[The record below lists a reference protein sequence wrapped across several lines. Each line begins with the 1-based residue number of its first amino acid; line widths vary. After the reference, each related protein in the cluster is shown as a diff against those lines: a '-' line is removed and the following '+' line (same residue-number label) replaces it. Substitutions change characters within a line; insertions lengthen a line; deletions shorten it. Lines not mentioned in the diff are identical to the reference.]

1 MTAHEQF
8 ADSLALYA
16 MDVLDDPR
24 ELEALRSHLGSC
36 GECRRELES
45 LRADTALL
53 ALSATGPQPPQRARQ
68 RLMQAVAA
76 EPHRQKHT
84 KRHFVVG
91 RLRPRWMTWT
101 PVFVALLLAVISIGL
116 MLDNSQLRRK
126 NDNLVAR
133 LAQEQHSAAL
143 AHEVMA
149 MLNDPAA
156 VRMTLVAA
164 KTPPQP
170 QVKTIYEPQKGHVLL
185 LANNLGPLPENKV
198 YELWLIP
205 MAGGAPMPAGTFE
218 PDNKGNTLM
227 MHAMDNSGIQ
237 AQAFAV
243 TIEPRGGSHTPTMPI
258 VMMPAS

>member
-1 MTAHEQF
+1 MKAHEQF
-8 ADSLALYA
+8 ADNLALYA
-16 MDVLDDPR
+16 MNALDDPR
-24 ELEALRSHLGSC
+24 EMAELQSHLGTC
-36 GECRRELES
+36 GECRRELEA

-68 RLMQAVAA
+68 RLMQAIAA
-76 EPHRQKHT
+76 EPHREKHS
-84 KRHFVVG
+84 KPHFVVG
-91 RLRPRWMTWT
+91 RLRPRWMSWA
-101 PVFVALLLAVISIGL
+101 PVFVAIVLAVISIGL
-116 MLDNSQLRRK
+116 MLDNSGLRRK
-126 NDNLVAR
+126 NDTLAAQLV
-133 LAQEQHSAAL
+133 QEQHNASL
-143 AHEVMA
+143 AREIMA

-170 QVKTIYEPQKGHVLL
+170 QVKTVYVPQKGHVLL
-185 LANNLGPLPENKV
+185 LANNLAPLPENKV

-205 MAGGAPMPAGTFE
+205 MKGGAPMPAGTFE

-227 MHAMDNSGIQ
+227 MHAMESPGTQ

-243 TIEPRGGSHTPTMPI
+243 TIEPRGGSQTPTMPI

>member
-1 MTAHEQF
+1 MKEHEQF

-16 MDVLDDPR
+16 VNALDDQR
-24 ELEALRSHLGSC
+24 EIAELQSHLGSC
-36 GECRRELES
+36 GECRRELEA

-68 RLMQAVAA
+68 RLMQAIAA
-76 EPHRQKHT
+76 EPRQEKHS
-84 KRHFVVG
+84 RSHFVVG
-91 RLRPRWMTWT
+91 RLRPRWMTWA
-101 PVFVALLLAVISIGL
+101 PVFVAIVLAVISIGL

-126 NDNLVAR
+126 NDNLVQQF
-133 LAQEQHSAAL
+133 AQEQHDAAL

-185 LANNLGPLPENKV
+185 LANNLSPLPQNKV

-205 MAGGAPMPAGTFE
+205 MSGAPMPAGTFE
-218 PDNKGNTLM
+218 PDKKGNTLM
-227 MHAMDNSGIQ
+227 MHAMDSSGIQ

-243 TIEPRGGSHTPTMPI
+243 TVEPRGGSQTPTMPI

>member
-1 MTAHEQF
+1 MNDHEQF

-16 MDVLDDPR
+16 MNALDDQR
-24 ELEALRSHLGSC
+24 EMAELQSHLRTC
-36 GECRRELES
+36 GECRRELEA

-68 RLMQAVAA
+68 RLMQAIAA
-76 EPHRQKHT
+76 EPHLEKHG
-84 KRHFVVG
+84 KPHLLVG
-91 RLRPRWMTWT
+91 RLRPRWMTGA
-101 PVFVALLLAVISIGL
+101 PVFVAILLAVISIGL
-116 MLDNSQLRRK
+116 MMDNSQLRRK
-126 NDNLVAR
+126 NDSLAVQLV
-133 LAQEQHSAAL
+133 QEQRNSAL

-185 LANNLGPLPENKV
+185 LANNLSPLPQNQV

-205 MAGGAPMPAGTFE
+205 MRGGTPMPAGTFE
-218 PDNKGNTLM
+218 PDPKGNTLM
-227 MHAMDNSGIQ
+227 MHAMDNPGIQ

-243 TIEPRGGSHTPTMPI
+243 TIEPRGGSQTPTMPI

>member
-1 MTAHEQF
+1 MNHHEQF

-16 MDVLDDPR
+16 MNALDDQH
-24 ELEALRSHLGSC
+24 ELAELQSHLGSC
-36 GECRRELES
+36 GECRRELEA
-45 LRADTALL
+45 LRGDTALL

-68 RLMQAVAA
+68 RLMQAIAA
-76 EPHRQKHT
+76 EPHLE
-84 KRHFVVG
+84 KRSKPHFVVG

-101 PVFVALLLAVISIGL
+101 PVFVAILLAVISIEL
-116 MLDNSQLRRK
+116 MLDNSGLRRK
-126 NDNLVAR
+126 NDDLAAQLV
-133 LAQEQHSAAL
+133 QEQRDAAL

-164 KTPPQP
+164 KKPPQP

-185 LANNLGPLPENKV
+185 LANNLAPLSQDKV

-205 MAGGAPMPAGTFE
+205 MKGAPMPAGTFE

-227 MHAMDNSGIQ
+227 MHAMNDSGIQ
-237 AQAFAV
+237 VQAFAV
-243 TIEPRGGSHTPTMPI
+243 TVEPRGGSQTPTMPI

>member
-1 MTAHEQF
+1 MKDHEQF

-16 MDVLDDPR
+16 MNALDDQR
-24 ELEALRSHLGSC
+24 EITELQSHLGSC
-36 GECRRELES
+36 GECRRELEA

-68 RLMQAVAA
+68 RLMQSIAA
-76 EPHRQKHT
+76 EPRRRKQS
-84 KRHFVVG
+84 RPHFVVG
-91 RLRPRWMTWT
+91 RLRPRWMTWA
-101 PVFVALLLAVISIGL
+101 PVFVAIALAVIGIGL

-126 NDNLVAR
+126 NDTLAAQLV
-133 LAQEQHSAAL
+133 QEKQNAAL
-143 AHEVMA
+143 AREVMA

-185 LANNLGPLPENKV
+185 LANNLAPLPENKV

-205 MAGGAPMPAGTFE
+205 TGGGAPMPAGTFE

-227 MHAMDNSGIQ
+227 MHAMENSGIP

-243 TIEPRGGSHTPTMPI
+243 TVEPRGGSQTPTMPI